1 MTDSSPPPSASSPL
15 SLPVRTPGWGG
26 KLLRGYSWWAVVL
39 RSIFYVLLVV
49 AVSIGAIQVLRIFSP
64 HPSGPP
70 APRSLFL
77 GEAVLALAA
86 LLAALLMSFLER
98 QKMDAYGLPARLA
111 FGKLFWQ
118 GVLAGLA
125 EVFALVG
132 LIAAGGGYSFGV
144 VVLRGG
150 EIARWACFW
159 AVFMC
164 LVGMFEEFLFRG
176 YVQSTLGKRF
186 GFWPAALVL
195 SALFGAA
202 HLSNKGESWV
212 GAASVVVVG
221 LVLCLTLARTGS
233 LWFAVGLHA
242 SFNFGQTF
250 VFSVPD
256 SGVVF
261 PGHLSS
267 AWLHGPAWL
276 TGGSVG
282 PEGSLFS
289 FLTMGLLAYAI
300 HRIYPRK
307 TESAPRA

>member
-1 MTDSSPPPSASSPL
+1 MTDSSPAPFASAPL
-15 SLPVRTPGWGG
+15 SLPGQSPGWGA

-39 RSIFYVLLVV
+39 RSIFYGLLFV
-49 AVSIGAIQVLRIFSP
+49 AITTGAFQVLRNFFP
-64 HPSGPP
+64 PPPGPP

-86 LLAALLMSFLER
+86 LLAALLMSFLEK

-118 GVLAGLA
+118 GALAGLV
-125 EVFALVG
+125 EVSVLVG
-132 LIAAGGGYSFGV
+132 LVAAGGGYSFGV
-144 VVLRGG
+144 VVLHGG
-150 EIARWACFW
+150 AIARWACFW

-164 LVGMFEEFLFRG
+164 LVGVFEEFLFRG

-186 GFWPAALVL
+186 GFWPSALVL
-195 SALFGAA
+195 SALFGAV

-221 LVLCLTLARTGS
+221 LVLCLTLERTGS

-242 SFNFGQTF
+242 SFNLGQTF
-250 VFSVPD
+250 LFSVPD
-256 SGVVF
+256 SGIVF
-261 PGHLSS
+261 TGHLSS

-276 TGGSVG
+276 TGGTVG

-289 FLTMGLLAYAI
+289 FLTMGLLAYAV

-307 TESAPRA
+307 TESAPPA

>member
-1 MTDSSPPPSASSPL
+1 M
-15 SLPVRTPGWGG
+15 
-26 KLLRGYSWWAVVL
+26 
-39 RSIFYVLLVV
+39 
-49 AVSIGAIQVLRIFSP
+49 LRIFP
-64 HPSGPP
+64 GHPSSSP
-70 APRSLFL
+70 APRFLFL

-86 LLAALLMSFLER
+86 LLAALLMSFLEK
-98 QKMDAYGLPARLA
+98 QKMDDYGLPARLA

-118 GVLAGLA
+118 GVLAGLM
-125 EVFALVG
+125 EVSALVG

-144 VVLRGG
+144 VVLSGG
-150 EIARWACFW
+150 EIARWASFW

-164 LVGMFEEFLFRG
+164 LVGVFEEFLFRG
-176 YVQSTLGKRF
+176 YVQRTLAKRF
-186 GFWPAALVL
+186 GFWPSALVL
-195 SALFGAA
+195 SALFGAV

-221 LVLCLTLARTGS
+221 LVLCLTLERTGS

-250 VFSVPD
+250 LFSVPD
-256 SGVVF
+256 SGFVF
-261 PGHLSS
+261 PVHLSS
-267 AWLHGPAWL
+267 AWLHDRPAWL

-300 HRIYPRK
+300 QRIYPRK
-307 TESAPRA
+307 TESAPPS